1 MRNLKFS
8 LRAGVAPVVLGLA
21 MFSTPAVAQNSDAPV
36 QSSADE
42 ETGESIDVTD
52 SLIQRIAVSLHGV
65 TVFVLCVGAVLIGM
79 IGFPRQELGAT
90 FQLLLFVPLGLVA
103 YSIRHFH
110 GKRAIHLLQ
119 AINLLW
125 LAFASFLG
133 RMAVTGVWL

>member
-1 MRNLKFS
+1 MVFWLVAASVPLVTS
-8 LRAGVAPVVLGLA
+8 LVYFRTSP
-21 MFSTPAVAQNSDAPV
+21 P
-36 QSSADE
+36 
-42 ETGESIDVTD
+42 TD

-65 TVFVLCVGAVLIGM
+65 TVFVLCVGAVLVGM
-79 IGFPRQELGAT
+79 IGSPRQELGAT

-110 GKRAIHLLQ
+110 DKRAIHLLQ

>member
-1 MRNLKFS
+1 MFTFKVAMVFWLVAASVPLVTS
-8 LRAGVAPVVLGLA
+8 LVYFRTSP
-21 MFSTPAVAQNSDAPV
+21 P
-36 QSSADE
+36 
-42 ETGESIDVTD
+42 TD

-65 TVFVLCVGAVLIGM
+65 TVFVLCVGAVLVGM
-79 IGFPRQELGAT
+79 IGSPRRELGAT

>member
-1 MRNLKFS
+1 MFTFKVAMVFWLVAASVPLVTS
-8 LRAGVAPVVLGLA
+8 LVYFRTSP
-21 MFSTPAVAQNSDAPV
+21 P
-36 QSSADE
+36 
-42 ETGESIDVTD
+42 TD

-65 TVFVLCVGAVLIGM
+65 TVFVLCVGAVLVGM
-79 IGFPRQELGAT
+79 IGSPRQELGAI

-133 RMAVTGVWL
+133 RMAVTGVCL

>member
-1 MRNLKFS
+1 MFTFKVAMVFWLVAASVPLVTS
-8 LRAGVAPVVLGLA
+8 LVYFRTSP
-21 MFSTPAVAQNSDAPV
+21 P
-36 QSSADE
+36 
-42 ETGESIDVTD
+42 TD

>member
-1 MRNLKFS
+1 MFTFKVAMVFWLVAASVPLVTS
-8 LRAGVAPVVLGLA
+8 LVYFRTSP
-21 MFSTPAVAQNSDAPV
+21 P
-36 QSSADE
+36 
-42 ETGESIDVTD
+42 TD

-65 TVFVLCVGAVLIGM
+65 TVFVLCVGAVLVGM
-79 IGFPRQELGAT
+79 IGSPRQELGAT

-133 RMAVTGVWL
+133 RMAVTDVWL

>member
-1 MRNLKFS
+1 MFTFKVAMVFWLVAASVPLVTS
-8 LRAGVAPVVLGLA
+8 LVYFRTSP
-21 MFSTPAVAQNSDAPV
+21 P
-36 QSSADE
+36 
-42 ETGESIDVTD
+42 TD

-65 TVFVLCVGAVLIGM
+65 TVFVLCVGAVLVGM
-79 IGFPRQELGAT
+79 IGSPRQELGAT

-133 RMAVTGVWL
+133 RMAVAGVWL

>member
-1 MRNLKFS
+1 MFTFKVAMVFWLVAASVPLVTS
-8 LRAGVAPVVLGLA
+8 LVYFRTSP
-21 MFSTPAVAQNSDAPV
+21 P
-36 QSSADE
+36 
-42 ETGESIDVTD
+42 TD

-65 TVFVLCVGAVLIGM
+65 TVFVLGVGAVLVGM
-79 IGFPRQELGAT
+79 IGSPRQELGAT

>member
-1 MRNLKFS
+1 MFTFKVAMVFWLVAASVPLVTS
-8 LRAGVAPVVLGLA
+8 LVYFRTSP
-21 MFSTPAVAQNSDAPV
+21 P
-36 QSSADE
+36 
-42 ETGESIDVTD
+42 TD

-65 TVFVLCVGAVLIGM
+65 TVFVLCVGAVLVGM
-79 IGFPRQELGAT
+79 IGSPRQELGAT

-133 RMAVTGVWL
+133 RMAVTGVWLERHPHGTDH

>member
-1 MRNLKFS
+1 MFTFKVAKVFWLVAASVPLVTS
-8 LRAGVAPVVLGLA
+8 LVYFRTSP
-21 MFSTPAVAQNSDAPV
+21 P
-36 QSSADE
+36 
-42 ETGESIDVTD
+42 TD

-65 TVFVLCVGAVLIGM
+65 TVFVLCVGAVLVGM
-79 IGFPRQELGAT
+79 IGSPRQELGAT

>member
-1 MRNLKFS
+1 MFTFKVAMVFWLVAASVPLVTS
-8 LRAGVAPVVLGLA
+8 LVYFRTSP
-21 MFSTPAVAQNSDAPV
+21 P
-36 QSSADE
+36 
-42 ETGESIDVTD
+42 TD

-65 TVFVLCVGAVLIGM
+65 TVFVLCVGAVLVGM
-79 IGFPRQELGAT
+79 IGSPRPELGAT

>member
-1 MRNLKFS
+1 MFTFKVAMVFWLVAASVPLVTS
-8 LRAGVAPVVLGLA
+8 LVYFRTSP
-21 MFSTPAVAQNSDAPV
+21 P
-36 QSSADE
+36 
-42 ETGESIDVTD
+42 TD

-65 TVFVLCVGAVLIGM
+65 TVFVLCVGAVLVGM
-79 IGFPRQELGAT
+79 IGSPRQELGAT

-110 GKRAIHLLQ
+110 GKRAILLLQ

-133 RMAVTGVWL
+133 RMAVTGVWQ

>member
-1 MRNLKFS
+1 MFTFKVAMVFWLVAASVPLVTS
-8 LRAGVAPVVLGLA
+8 LVYFRTSP
-21 MFSTPAVAQNSDAPV
+21 P
-36 QSSADE
+36 
-42 ETGESIDVTD
+42 TD

-65 TVFVLCVGAVLIGM
+65 TVFVLCVGAVLVGM
-79 IGFPRQELGAT
+79 IGSPRQELGAI

>member
-1 MRNLKFS
+1 MFTFKVAMVFWLVAASVPLVTS
-8 LRAGVAPVVLGLA
+8 LVYFRTSP
-21 MFSTPAVAQNSDAPV
+21 P
-36 QSSADE
+36 
-42 ETGESIDVTD
+42 TD

-90 FQLLLFVPLGLVA
+90 FQLLLFVPLGLVV